1 MPAGIGIDIVK
12 VERIES
18 LAEKWGDRFLGRVFT
33 EEELDYC
40 LSRPRRFEHLAG
52 RFAAKEALIKALEE
66 KVPWKDIEIRTSSS
80 GAPRAK
86 LKLNEDW
93 SENEGPTPLVSISH
107 TEKYAVAQARID

>member
-18 LAEKWGDRFLGRVFT
+18 LAEKWGERFLGRVFT
-33 EEELDYC
+33 EEELDHC
-40 LSRPRRFEHLAG
+40 LSRPRSFEHLAG

-66 KVPWKDIEIRTSSS
+66 KVPWKEIEIRTSSS
-80 GAPRAK
+80 GAPRAELK
-86 LKLNEDW
+86 LKDYSED
-93 SENEGPTPLVSISH
+93 EKPTPLVSISH